1 MITTGFHFQLRNKVL
16 SLKVLYRN
24 DMMLLL
30 LGGCLCKYFADQ
42 RDFIQIGLEES
53 SLSMRRK
60 LEHYYLV
67 DLMEWAH
74 SLVKLNLL
82 TISREQEGGVDRDA
96 ASCNAPCR
104 FIFISFKLEHCTQ
117 MK

>member
-1 MITTGFHFQLRNKVL
+1 M
-16 SLKVLYRN
+16 
-24 DMMLLL
+24 
-30 LGGCLCKYFADQ
+30 CKYFADQ
-42 RDFIQIGLEES
+42 PRGFYPNRLGRIIT
-53 SLSMRRK
+53 SMKRK

-96 ASCNAPCR
+96 ASCNAPRR